1 MDDTITLVLSDFN
14 YDKYIYG
21 WAHNIM
27 VGV

>member
-1 MDDTITLVLSDFN
+1 MDDIITLFWSDFN

-21 WAHNIM
+21 WAHNVV